1 MVTRVFVPFCSATCV
16 LTSSHGGAPVH
27 RRNIVHR
34 DIKPD
39 NVLIAEDG
47 SAKLA
52 DLGVAHF
59 FDDDTSDSLTK
70 TEGTTFF
77 FAPEC
82 CRST

>member
-1 MVTRVFVPFCSATCV
+1 MVTVHRFPGVPCACV
-16 LTSSHGGAPVH
+16 DVVH

-39 NVLIAEDG
+39 NVLVSQNEG
-47 SAKLA
+47 AKLA

-59 FDDDTSDSLTK
+59 FDNSDSDMLTK
-70 TEGTTFF
+70 TEGTLFF

-82 CRST
+82 CRGS